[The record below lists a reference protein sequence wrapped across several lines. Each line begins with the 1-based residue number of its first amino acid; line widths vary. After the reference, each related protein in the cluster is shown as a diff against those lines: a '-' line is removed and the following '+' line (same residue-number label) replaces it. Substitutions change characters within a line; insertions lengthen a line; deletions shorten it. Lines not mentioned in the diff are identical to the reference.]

1 MTWRPSRALDL
12 PQTLLPELQRFK
24 DAVRC
29 AALGELGPRA
39 LSRTTYANL
48 DCPFA
53 ECALVF
59 VVPKKWEIP
68 RGPP

>member
-1 MTWRPSRALDL
+1 M
-12 PQTLLPELQRFK
+12 LLVTVKCAELG
-24 DAVRC
+24 A
-29 AALGELGPRA
+29 LGPRA